1 MQLQPIK
8 AIYRDMNR
16 RQLRQAI
23 STISNFILNHP
34 ENPRL
39 KQAWYTTSM
48 LWELRESM
56 RKKDELRT
64 NILKHLF
71 FE

>member
-1 MQLQPIK
+1 MQLQPVK
-8 AIYRDMNR
+8 AIYKDMNR
-16 RQLRQAI
+16 RQLGQAI
-23 STISNFILNHP
+23 ATISNFILNHP
-34 ENPRL
+34 ENKRL
-39 KQAWYTTSM
+39 DQAWYTTSM